1 MVLPMV
7 SASKNV
13 NAPNKAENG
22 TNALW
27 SLPTRI
33 LPICGTIS
41 PKKLITP
48 ATAVEIL
55 ASSTAIREIT
65 IRMAL
70 TLIPRLLAVLSSS
83 ANRLHIF
90 VMTSAST
97 SPITTYGTK
106 VFTSSHVFMVIFPL
120 TMAATPDI
128 FPPFMEFN
136 ALESPV
142 NIASTATPTRMI
154 LRGLNPPFHD
164 RL

>member
-1 MVLPMV
+1 MVL
-7 SASKNV
+7 
-13 NAPNKAENG
+13 
-22 TNALW
+22 NALW

-83 ANRLHIF
+83 ASRLHIF

-106 VFTSSHVFMVIFPL
+106 SLHVIPCLHGDIPL